1 MNIGEIK
8 EICFHRNN
16 VVIPGGYLECDG
28 RQITEDEFPELFFHL
43 SNDDEEVFLPQI
55 EDIKI
60 DDDLVLK
67 KIIAYKD
74 KVSSEVNYDG
84 EFTTNNLANR
94 LATRRELCQKTE
106 TK

>member
-1 MNIGEIK
+1 MKKILNNYTSKNDINI
-8 EICFHRNN
+8 
-16 VVIPGGYLECDG
+16 L
-28 RQITEDEFPELFFHL
+28 Q
-43 SNDDEEVFLPQI
+43 
-55 EDIKI
+55 
-60 DDDLVLK
+60 
-67 KIIAYKD
+67 IIAYKD

>member
-1 MNIGEIK
+1 M
-8 EICFHRNN
+8 
-16 VVIPGGYLECDG
+16 Y
-28 RQITEDEFPELFFHL
+28 
-43 SNDDEEVFLPQI
+43 LPQI

-74 KVSSEVNYDG
+74 KVTSEVNYDG

-94 LATRRELCQKTE
+94 LTTRRESCQKTQ